1 MCINS
6 LIHGWRMLTD
16 YERGKI
22 INAAIVVGC
31 VIAAII
37 TIILA
42 LLFPPQA
49 RADTVGE
56 IWTVTAYCSCKKCC
70 NKSDGITASG
80 KPARAGYA
88 ACNWMPFGTRLNVE
102 KIGTVVVMDRG
113 ARSLFGGPKNHIKH
127 LDIWFPSHSEA
138 RKFGVKNLKVERI

>member
-1 MCINS
+1 
-6 LIHGWRMLTD
+6 MLKSIIAGYKKLYP
-16 YERGKI
+16 YERAVLK
-22 INAAIVVGC
+22 NAAIVMGC
-31 VIAAII
+31 IIAAII
-37 TIILA
+37 TVILA

-127 LDIWFPSHSEA
+127 LDIWFASHIEA
-138 RKFGVKNLKVERI
+138 RKFGVKKLKIERI